1 MRLFRS
7 KPKENYKESAD
18 KPRQQIEQKLAEC
31 TTQLKEADTEMS
43 RLSLAAFQTGDAAAA
58 LAVLDKLRAFENQ
71 RDLLVAALV
80 ECTRQEQER
89 QKELRAQ
96 QNQSARRAFSQHA
109 GRFARDTADVAKA
122 LVALHD
128 AQERMQASGASIVA
142 LLPGHLRCPAMP
154 IHELLGAQSIA
165 DQIACEAYRIGDRKG
180 RKPRGLQEDYRTGH
194 IKPLVDIL
202 SALCSAIREGFDSA
216 PPPTKPPLPVSSP
229 SASSPPA
236 DSGNDAGP
244 LPPSLPAGVD
254 LAAPPDRAAPSEP
267 LRGVAVSLRGGQQT
281 LVELTEPFVPSA
293 GEEASAGE
301 PAEPPVRSVTV
312 DSHPEAE
319 PATGKALTTEGIDFT
334 PPIWRQPMSEEDAG
348 RIEYERQ
355 QGQISPGSL
364 DWYRDRLNDPA
375 FARDWP
381 EQHAALQA
389 SVDRALAASQ
399 QTLELPTDSRSD
411 AAAEHDR
418 RYGVTMVSGVP
429 QLPSD
434 LSNAVTREAESD
446 PADPHEVAQ
455 ALTNIGRNYRSDY
468 EAAARL
474 LQQIGSKADASKLSA
489 ATLANL
495 AIFSDHLARHATG
508 RPQ

>member
-1 MRLFRS
+1 
-7 KPKENYKESAD
+7 
-18 KPRQQIEQKLAEC
+18 
-31 TTQLKEADTEMS
+31 
-43 RLSLAAFQTGDAAAA
+43 
-58 LAVLDKLRAFENQ
+58 
-71 RDLLVAALV
+71 
-80 ECTRQEQER
+80 
-89 QKELRAQ
+89 
-96 QNQSARRAFSQHA
+96 
-109 GRFARDTADVAKA
+109 
-122 LVALHD
+122 
-128 AQERMQASGASIVA
+128 
-142 LLPGHLRCPAMP
+142 
-154 IHELLGAQSIA
+154 
-165 DQIACEAYRIGDRKG
+165 
-180 RKPRGLQEDYRTGH
+180 
-194 IKPLVDIL
+194 
-202 SALCSAIREGFDSA
+202 
-216 PPPTKPPLPVSSP
+216 
-229 SASSPPA
+229 
-236 DSGNDAGP
+236 
-244 LPPSLPAGVD
+244 
-254 LAAPPDRAAPSEP
+254 
-267 LRGVAVSLRGGQQT
+267 
-281 LVELTEPFVPSA
+281 
-293 GEEASAGE
+293 
-301 PAEPPVRSVTV
+301 
-312 DSHPEAE
+312 
-319 PATGKALTTEGIDFT
+319 
-334 PPIWRQPMSEEDAG
+334 MSEEDAG